1 MLTMSWVY
9 LGLLVLGSWFIE
21 SWSFAWGVLA
31 GGIVAVISFW
41 VSYRDVTAFIDGV
54 VGQSMVEKKGGAPG
68 KTKLL
73 IKFWLRIAVIGVVLL
88 LLIRFGDINVFGLI
102 LGLTT
107 VVFTITMSGFGVIWR
122 YYFSRR

>member
-1 MLTMSWVY
+1 MSWVY
-9 LGLLVLGSWFIE
+9 LGLLVLGSWWFA

-31 GGIVAVISFW
+31 GGIVSVVSFR
-41 VSYRDVTAFIDGV
+41 VSYRDVTAFIDTMAG
-54 VGQSMVEKKGGAPG
+54 P
-68 KTKLL
+68 
-73 IKFWLRIAVIGVVLL
+73 LRIAVIGIVLL

-107 VVFTITMSGFGVIWR
+107 VVFTITMSGLGVVWR

>member
-9 LGLLVLGSWFIE
+9 LALLVLGSWGLA

-31 GGIVAVISFW
+31 GGIVSVVSFW
-41 VSYRDVTAFIDGV
+41 VSYHDVTAFIDTMA
-54 VGQSMVEKKGGAPG
+54 GQPMVEKKSGGAG

-73 IKFWLRIAVIGVVLL
+73 LKFWLRIAAIGIVLL
-88 LLIRFGDINVFGLI
+88 VLIRFAGINVFGLI

-107 VVFTITMSGFGVIWR
+107 VVFTITMSGLGVVWR

>member
-1 MLTMSWVY
+1 MLAMSWVY
-9 LGLLVLGSWFIE
+9 LGLLVLGSWWFA

-31 GGIVAVISFW
+31 GGIVSVVSFR
-41 VSYRDVTAFIDGV
+41 VSYRDVTAFIDTMAGP
-54 VGQSMVEKKGGAPG
+54 SPVEKKSGGSG

-73 IKFWLRIAVIGVVLL
+73 LKFWLRIAVIGIVLL

-107 VVFTITMSGFGVIWR
+107 VVFTITMSGLGVVWR

>member
-1 MLTMSWVY
+1 MSWVY

-21 SWSFAWGVLA
+21 SWAFAWGVLA
-31 GGIVAVISFW
+31 GGIVSVISFW
-41 VSYRDVTAFIDGV
+41 VSYRDVTAFIDALAEQST
-54 VGQSMVEKKGGAPG
+54 VGKKKGGAPG